1 MLYIIYHYCVCVYAC
16 VPGSILQEEDA
27 KEVGGQQCYLSI
39 GGLWRLRAEQR
50 FLLTNCEVHKN
61 PRSDIWQAKWI
72 LFLTTSKISPSDT
85 IKVKF
90 NSS

>member
-1 MLYIIYHYCVCVYAC
+1 MCVCAC
-16 VPGSILQEEDA
+16 APGRNVQEEDA
-27 KEVGGQQCYLSI
+27 VGKKMGSRQYGLNEGGFHSFSAVGQ
-39 GGLWRLRAEQR
+39 
-50 FLLTNCEVHKN
+50 FLLTNRKVQGN
-61 PRSDIWQAKWI
+61 PRSDIWQAEEV